1 MTEKPVA
8 VVTGATGGIGV
19 AICQTLMS
27 AWRVIGTCHTASD
40 EMTAHWQAE
49 MDPEAELIRLDLTD
63 HEQTTQAVEALISRH
78 GAPSLLVN
86 CAGIT
91 ADGFFSKMSFADWEN
106 VIRTNLISLFSITQP
121 IYRAMCAR
129 GGGAIINISSVN
141 GERGQA
147 GQTNYCASKAGI
159 HGFTM
164 SLAKEGARFGV
175 RVNTISPGYTMTPMA
190 AAMRED
196 VQARI
201 VESIPL
207 GRFADAVE
215 VAGLVK
221 YLASS
226 EASYI
231 TGANMHINGG
241 LHIG

>member
-1 MTEKPVA
+1 MTKQRVA
-8 VVTGATGGIGV
+8 VVTGATGGIGQ
-19 AICQTLMS
+19 AICQALAP
-27 AWRVIGTCHTASD
+27 AWQVIGTCHTAGD
-40 EMTAHWQAE
+40 ETMAHWRTQME
-49 MDPEAELIRLDLTD
+49 PTAELVRLELTD
-63 HEQTTQAVEALISRH
+63 HEQTTQAVEAILARH
-78 GAPSLLVN
+78 GAPALLVN

-106 VIRTNLISLFSITQP
+106 VIRTNLVSLFSITQP
-121 IYRAMCAR
+121 IYLAMCTQ
-129 GGGAIINISSVN
+129 GGGVIINISSVN

-175 RVNTISPGYTMTPMA
+175 RVNTVSPGYTMTPMVV
-190 AAMRED
+190 AMRDD

-207 GRFADAVE
+207 GRFAEAAE

-226 EASYI
+226 ESAYI
-231 TGANMHINGG
+231 TGANLHINGG